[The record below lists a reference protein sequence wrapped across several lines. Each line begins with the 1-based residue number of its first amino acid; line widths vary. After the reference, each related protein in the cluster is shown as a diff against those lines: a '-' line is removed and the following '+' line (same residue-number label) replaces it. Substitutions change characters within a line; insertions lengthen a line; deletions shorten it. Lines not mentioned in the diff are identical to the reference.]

1 MEAIYAID
9 EANGLA
15 KEGSIPWKSKKD
27 MKFFY
32 ETTKN
37 NVVVMGKNTY
47 LSLPRPLKE
56 RYNIVLTKNPEFFE
70 EEAKKYENVYFTKE
84 DEKLHAI
91 LRKEYL
97 IFFPHLKSDYKIFI
111 MGGKMLYE
119 KYVPLCKTIWVTQI
133 KKNYDCD
140 LFFAHEFTDF
150 EKEVIEED
158 DELKIVK
165 YYVGNIC

>member
-9 EANGLA
+9 EANGLS
-15 KEGSIPWKSKKD
+15 KEGSIPWTSKKD

-37 NVVVMGKNTY
+37 HVVVMGKNTY
-47 LSLPRPLKE
+47 LSLPPKNRPLKE
-56 RYNIVLTKNPEFFE
+56 RFNIVLTNNPEFFE
-70 EEAKKYENVYFTKE
+70 EDAKKYENVYFTKD

-91 LRKEYL
+91 LNKKDMC
-97 IFFPHLKSDYKIFI
+97 FFAHLKSDYKIFI
-111 MGGKMLYE
+111 IGGKMLYE

-133 KKNYDCD
+133 KKNYNCD
-140 LFFAHEFTDF
+140 LFFAHEFVGF

-165 YYVGNIC
+165 YS

>member
-9 EANGLA
+9 EANGLS

-32 ETTKN
+32 KTTKN

-47 LSLPRPLKE
+47 LSLPPKNRPLKE
-56 RYNIVLTKNPEFFE
+56 RFNIVLTNNPEFFE
-70 EEAKKYENVYFTKE
+70 EDTKKYENVLFTKD

-91 LRKEYL
+91 LNKEL
-97 IFFPHLKSDYKIFI
+97 PIFFGDLKSDYKIFI
-111 MGGKMLYE
+111 IGGKMLYE
-119 KYVPLCKTIWVTQI
+119 KYVPLCKIIWVTQI
-133 KKNYDCD
+133 KKNYNCD
-140 LFFAHEFTDF
+140 LFFAHEFLGF
-150 EKEVIEED
+150 QKEVIEED

-165 YYVGNIC
+165 YS